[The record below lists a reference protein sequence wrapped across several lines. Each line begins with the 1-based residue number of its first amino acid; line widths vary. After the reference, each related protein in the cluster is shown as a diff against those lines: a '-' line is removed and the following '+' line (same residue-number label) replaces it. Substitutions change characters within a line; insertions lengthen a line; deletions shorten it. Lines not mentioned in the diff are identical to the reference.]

1 MKIAQCYLVSALL
14 LAMAGVVLAVDPVAA
29 GDVPKEAVLLTP
41 DKFQY
46 KPNPK
51 IPGLER
57 AAMIGSDTAPGP
69 YLYRTKFPPNFKLEA
84 HGHPDE
90 RRYTIVSGTWYIGW
104 GKKFDESK
112 LIALPAGSF
121 YTEPANIPHFVATKG
136 DGAVIEISGTGPS
149 KQIWVDP
156 AHAPKQ

>member
-1 MKIAQCYLVSALL
+1 MKKTQRFVTSSLL
-14 LAMAGVVLAVDPVAA
+14 LAVAGAFIASAPAMAD
-29 GDVPKEAVLLTP
+29 DVPKEAVLLTP

-51 IPGLER
+51 VPGLER
-57 AAMIGSDTAPGP
+57 ASMIGSDTTPGP

-90 RRYTIVSGTWYIGW
+90 RRYTIISGTWYVGW

-121 YTEPANIPHFVATKG
+121 YTEPANIPHFVVTKG
-136 DGAVIEISGTGPS
+136 DGAVIEISGVGPS
-149 KQIWVDP
+149 SQIWVDP
-156 AHAPKQ
+156 AHAPKK